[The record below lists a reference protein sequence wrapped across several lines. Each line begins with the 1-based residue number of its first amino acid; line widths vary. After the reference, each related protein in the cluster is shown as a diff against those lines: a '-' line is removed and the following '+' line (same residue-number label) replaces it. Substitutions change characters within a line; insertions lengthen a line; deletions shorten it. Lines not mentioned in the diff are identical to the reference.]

1 MAQTP
6 SAAPSGATPNASGRA
21 PAARSGLET
30 ADVALMPGERMV
42 GNAESTSRVATG
54 ETSDATASASALDG
68 SHHVTRESPT
78 APAPSTN
85 SSQAVDDAI
94 DAIEQ
99 GDSEDATA
107 AGLSG
112 GDGAAMGE
120 GLRVDRI
127 VETVSPSSFTP
138 PPTSA
143 DQRALPPPTTVIDT
157 EDMRPATAPAPA
169 PTPAPVPATPPN
181 LAPTTRDERFTTDE
195 DTPVSGQVQ
204 AFDADGDPLS
214 FTRGSGPQHGKV
226 LVNADGSWAYTPN
239 KNHHGSDSFTIL
251 VRDGQG
257 GMATSTVQITI
268 NPVNDPPRFNDPL
281 NPNYDP
287 VTGHYTVS
295 TQAGAP
301 VSGLAKATD
310 VDGDTLTYSPG
321 TPAAH
326 GTATVDSQ
334 GHWSYTPERGYHG
347 PDSFAITVSDGNGGT
362 ATSIVHIGVTPAIDP
377 NNPNHDPV
385 TGLFASSIAP
395 NVANGSGPTPA
406 LGTQETVVHVAGEHT
421 AQAGTEVFQWRLAEP
436 PASSARTDT
445 IHGFDAAAR
454 HAGGDVLDLRDLLSG
469 SADVALPGQIEV
481 DKLLAHLDFDTQ
493 SQPGST
499 VIHVSASGG
508 FQVDAAGNSVSGGSG
523 DQQHIVLANIDLRA
537 SLGLDAQAS
546 DHQLIA
552 ELMQRGK
559 LLVDQT

>member
-1 MAQTP
+1 MTQTP

-30 ADVALMPGERMV
+30 ADVALGATALMPSERMV
-42 GNAESTSRVATG
+42 GGTEPALPGVTG
-54 ETSDATASASALDG
+54 MDETPDAMSSASALDG
-68 SHHVTRESPT
+68 ARHVTRESPA
-78 APAPSTN
+78 APAPTTQ

-99 GDSEDATA
+99 GAPEDATA

-127 VETVSPSSFTP
+127 VETVSPQSFAVPATG
-138 PPTSA
+138 A
-143 DQRALPPPTTVIDT
+143 GQRALPLPTTVIDT
-157 EDMRPATAPAPA
+157 EDMRPATAP
-169 PTPAPVPATPPN
+169 TPAN
-181 LAPTTRDERFTTDE
+181 LAPTTRDERLTTNE

-214 FTRGSGPQHGKV
+214 FTKGSSPQQGKV
-226 LVNADGSWAYTPN
+226 VVNADGSWVYTPN
-239 KNHHGSDSFTIL
+239 KNHHGGDSFTIL

-257 GMATSTVQITI
+257 GTATSTVQITI

-281 NPNYDP
+281 NPNHDP

-310 VDGDTLTYSPG
+310 VDGDTLTFSRG
-321 TPAAH
+321 APAAH

-334 GHWSYTPERGYHG
+334 GHWSYTPERGYDG

-362 ATSIVHIGVTPAIDP
+362 ATSIVHIDVNPAIDP
-377 NNPNHDPV
+377 NNPGYDPV
-385 TGLFASSIAP
+385 TGLFTSSVDP
-395 NVANGSGPTPA
+395 NVANGTGTTPA
-406 LGTQETVVHVAGEHT
+406 LGAQETVVHVVGEHT
-421 AQAGTEVFQWRLAEP
+421 AQAGTEVFQWHLAEP
-436 PASSARTDT
+436 QASGARIDT
-445 IHGFDAAAR
+445 IHGFDTAAR

-508 FQVDAAGNSVSGGSG
+508 SG
-523 DQQHIVLANIDLRA
+523 DQQHIVLANVDLRA